1 MQGIKFGILIAP
13 VIFVE
18 NWKEIYLKLIKELNS
33 RLSEEVKKDV
43 FFEVIFM
50 TYSYVHTKINE
61 AAFPNAINLYDKE
74 IMTGRGRGKYW
85 YKEKIREEGKKFFIE
100 NLNKYFPGNEII
112 YIV

>member
-1 MQGIKFGILIAP
+1 MQDTKCGILIAP

-18 NWKEIYLKLIKELNS
+18 NWQGLYLDLIKNLQGSLS
-33 RLSEEVKKDV
+33 REVKKDV

-61 AAFPNAINLYDKE
+61 AAFPNGIQLFDKE
-74 IMTGRGRGKYW
+74 LMTGRGKGKYW
-85 YKEKIREEGKKFFIE
+85 YKEEIRKEGKKFFEE
-100 NLNKYFPGNEII
+100 NLKKYFPGNKIL